1 MAERLETQRGVL
13 KNSMR
18 LLLDSLPLLT
28 ELQDEREIKVQLAL
42 LDSKNVKLEIA
53 NEAIVKKIRNNLLQ
67 AELEEQEAFEDLVI
81 RVKTMATEKLENLRE
96 ETASINDAASHRDA
110 GRRMEEATATLFPLQ
125 LPKVDLKPYDG
136 SKLGWTA
143 FWGLFEST
151 YHLHPKLTKVT
162 KFNYLTNALKGPAAS
177 AIAGLPVDEDH
188 YDDALAIL
196 KRRFGQLADVIDAH
210 TQRFLNLQPVSRAND
225 VTALRRLYDEAI
237 VQIRS
242 LKVVG
247 DSSSNYLFKRE
258 LLNKIPEELRVEWN
272 KSKDYATKTI
282 DDALE
287 FLLEEIECRERS
299 KVGETKVDPSKRSNL
314 PATAAALATA
324 MGTQGGTILAKYP
337 CIFCEQIGHFPD
349 QCHLALIERKEVARN
364 KAVCTV
370 CLRRGHCAG
379 ECVKPGP
386 HCRIRH
392 CQGRHHTALC
402 ETVAP
407 KPPPA
412 LKQPVSTHTAIQAGK
427 RTPGGVLLQTATVLI
442 EGKDGTRRAICVLDS
457 GSQRTF
463 IRKELADALGLTT
476 VAVENQAIHTFGAG
490 KALPTEAMPVV
501 GLDVKGTF
509 LNAASLK
516 MEALVIPRILAAL
529 SVGQCPLALKLKSE
543 GKFIADDR
551 LARTQGPAEEIDLL
565 IGSDQ
570 YWLVMMDDIIR
581 SREGPV
587 AQASHFGWVLNGPPR
602 LTTSTDH
609 SIISILVQADDDD
622 ELEAKVADLWATEHL
637 RRSEDKEDGLSWD
650 TFTTQ
655 ITRDET
661 GRYEVPLPWKENA
674 DTLPTNRKL
683 AEARL
688 KRLAKRLANDGELYQ
703 AYEDQFN
710 SYLEEGLI
718 SMVDEST
725 PCAGL
730 EHYLSHHV
738 VTRQDKTSTKRRIV
752 FDAAAKDGTGPSLN
766 DCLHSGSNL
775 NPELM
780 AVLLRFRLKK
790 VAFIGDIEKAFLQV
804 SVRPQDRDAIRFLW
818 WDHHGW

>member
-1 MAERLETQRGVL
+1 
-13 KNSMR
+13 
-18 LLLDSLPLLT
+18 
-28 ELQDEREIKVQLAL
+28 
-42 LDSKNVKLEIA
+42 
-53 NEAIVKKIRNNLLQ
+53 
-67 AELEEQEAFEDLVI
+67 
-81 RVKTMATEKLENLRE
+81 
-96 ETASINDAASHRDA
+96 
-110 GRRMEEATATLFPLQ
+110 
-125 LPKVDLKPYDG
+125 
-136 SKLGWTA
+136 
-143 FWGLFEST
+143 
-151 YHLHPKLTKVT
+151 
-162 KFNYLTNALKGPAAS
+162 
-177 AIAGLPVDEDH
+177 
-188 YDDALAIL
+188 
-196 KRRFGQLADVIDAH
+196 
-210 TQRFLNLQPVSRAND
+210 
-225 VTALRRLYDEAI
+225 
-237 VQIRS
+237 
-242 LKVVG
+242 
-247 DSSSNYLFKRE
+247 
-258 LLNKIPEELRVEWN
+258 
-272 KSKDYATKTI
+272 
-282 DDALE
+282 
-287 FLLEEIECRERS
+287 
-299 KVGETKVDPSKRSNL
+299 
-314 PATAAALATA
+314 

-622 ELEAKVADLWATEHL
+622 ELEAKISGRPNTL
-637 RRSEDKEDGLSWD
+637 DG
-650 TFTTQ
+650 
-655 ITRDET
+655 
-661 GRYEVPLPWKENA
+661 
-674 DTLPTNRKL
+674 
-683 AEARL
+683 
-688 KRLAKRLANDGELYQ
+688 AK
-703 AYEDQFN
+703 
-710 SYLEEGLI
+710 
-718 SMVDEST
+718 
-725 PCAGL
+725 
-730 EHYLSHHV
+730 
-738 VTRQDKTSTKRRIV
+738 TKKM
-752 FDAAAKDGTGPSLN
+752 D
-766 DCLHSGSNL
+766 
-775 NPELM
+775 
-780 AVLLRFRLKK
+780 
-790 VAFIGDIEKAFLQV
+790 
-804 SVRPQDRDAIRFLW
+804 
-818 WDHHGW
+818 